1 MLIYNISLYSWPTG
15 LIKEVEKNIRNFI
28 WSGDVDKRKLVTTSW
43 KKVCRPLAQGGLN
56 IRSISNLNK
65 ATNLKMCWSLMNSQ
79 CSWARLLKDRV
90 IRGNKPIQHH
100 IYSSIWSSIKDEFSI
115 IIDNSIWLLGNG
127 ENINFWNDNWSGTP
141 LSELFNIPPQVCQS
155 LSSKVSD
162 YILNGQWNI
171 PFQLCQTFN
180 NISNFVH
187 QVTIP
192 ADSTQDKLLWK
203 HSDSSDLLLKDA
215 YNFKLQQVQDLHWAK
230 SIWSSDIQPS
240 KSLFVWKLMHNKVP
254 TDENLM
260 LRGCALPSMCSLCN
274 KQGESTFHIF
284 FECEFAVKIWSWFA
298 SCLNLV
304 LQFTSIEDMWKI
316 CDMDWSPQCKEV
328 IRAAMVNLLNCIW
341 MARNQARFINKGT
354 NWRSA
359 ISFIIANT
367 SLTGNNTKKRSSNS
381 IRDFSILKT
390 FKVNIHHPNV
400 PVIREIFWHPPLLN
414 WTKCNID
421 GACSQG
427 LASCSGV
434 FRNHEAEFM
443 LCFAEPLGTC
453 SPFQTELCA
462 AMRAIELAHHYK
474 WKNIWLESD
483 SLLVVST
490 FTNRSVPVSWNLRN
504 RWHNILILL
513 NDLNCIVSHIH
524 REGNTVA
531 DLLAAHGLHL
541 PSFSLWLAAPE
552 FIKDSLAKNHL
563 GLPNFRFCPT

>member
-1 MLIYNISLYSWPTG
+1 
-15 LIKEVEKNIRNFI
+15 
-28 WSGDVDKRKLVTTSW
+28 
-43 KKVCRPLAQGGLN
+43 
-56 IRSISNLNK
+56 
-65 ATNLKMCWSLMNSQ
+65 
-79 CSWARLLKDRV
+79 
-90 IRGNKPIQHH
+90 
-100 IYSSIWSSIKDEFSI
+100 
-115 IIDNSIWLLGNG
+115 
-127 ENINFWNDNWSGTP
+127 
-141 LSELFNIPPQVCQS
+141 
-155 LSSKVSD
+155 
-162 YILNGQWNI
+162 
-171 PFQLCQTFN
+171 
-180 NISNFVH
+180 
-187 QVTIP
+187 
-192 ADSTQDKLLWK
+192 
-203 HSDSSDLLLKDA
+203 
-215 YNFKLQQVQDLHWAK
+215 
-230 SIWSSDIQPS
+230 
-240 KSLFVWKLMHNKVP
+240 MHNKVP

-443 LCFAEPLGTC
+443 LC
-453 SPFQTELCA
+453 
-462 AMRAIELAHHYK
+462 R
-474 WKNIWLESD
+474 
-483 SLLVVST
+483 T
-490 FTNRSVPVSWNLRN
+490 FRYM
-504 RWHNILILL
+504 
-513 NDLNCIVSHIH
+513 
-524 REGNTVA
+524 
-531 DLLAAHGLHL
+531 
-541 PSFSLWLAAPE
+541 FSL
-552 FIKDSLAKNHL
+552 SN
-563 GLPNFRFCPT
+563 